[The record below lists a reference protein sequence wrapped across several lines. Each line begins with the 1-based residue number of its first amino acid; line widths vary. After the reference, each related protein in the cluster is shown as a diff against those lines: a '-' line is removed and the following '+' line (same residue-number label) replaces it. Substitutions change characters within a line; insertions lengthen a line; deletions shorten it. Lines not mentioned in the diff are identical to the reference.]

1 MPELPEAESARAV
14 IERAALGRPIVAVD
28 DTDTYVCRPFRPGQI
43 AAALTGTTLTAAH
56 RRGKTLW
63 CDTASGPVLGIH
75 LGMSGK
81 IVIAAPDGTEVD
93 GGDHW
98 EFGRLPGDY
107 RWSRFALTFADGGMM
122 RLLDPRRLGR
132 IRLDPS
138 LDELGPD
145 AVTISAAQF
154 EAAIQ
159 HGHAPVKARLL
170 DQHALAGV
178 GNLLA
183 DEILWRAGVNPSRP
197 VDTFGGPEVQQLYQA
212 VHETV
217 GQALRD
223 GGVHTLPLTEHRHLG
238 GHCPRDG
245 AELRRTT
252 VGGRTTFWCPV
263 HQPLWEEKVRKEKV
277 QGPGVSTRPRSA
289 HR

>member
-1 MPELPEAESARAV
+1 MPELPEVESARCV
-14 IERAALGRPIVAVD
+14 IERAALGRRITAVD
-28 DTDTYVCRPFRPGQI
+28 DSDSYVCRPHPPGQI

-63 CDTASGPVLGIH
+63 CDTARGPVLGIH

-98 EFGRLPGDY
+98 EFGRAPGDY
-107 RWSRFALTFADGGMM
+107 RRSRFSLTFADGGVL

-132 IRLDPS
+132 VRLDPL
-138 LDELGPD
+138 LDGLGPD
-145 AVTISAAQF
+145 AATISEAQF
-154 EAAIQ
+154 ASAIR

-183 DEILWRAGVNPSRP
+183 DEILWRAGVNPARP
-197 VDTFGGPEVQQLYQA
+197 VDTLTGPESQRLYRA
-212 VHETV
+212 LRETI
-217 GQALRD
+217 GDALRD
-223 GGVHTLPLTEHRHLG
+223 GGVHTLTLVPVRRPG
-238 GHCPRDG
+238 GHCPCDG
-245 AELRRTT
+245 AELRRAT

-263 HQPLWEEKVRKEKV
+263 HQSR
-277 QGPGVSTRPRSA
+277 RPRT
-289 HR
+289 RRRD

>member
-93 GGDHW
+93 GGDYW
-98 EFGRLPGDY
+98 EGRRVPGDY
-107 RWSRFALTFADGGMM
+107 RWSRFALTFDDGGTM
-122 RLLDPRRLGR
+122 RLVDPRRLGR

-145 AVTISAAQF
+145 AATISATEFA
-154 EAAIQ
+154 AAIQ

-183 DEILWRAGVNPSRP
+183 DEILWRAGVNPGRP
-197 VDTFGGPEVQQLYQA
+197 VDTFREPEVQQLYRA

-223 GGVHTLPLTEHRHLG
+223 GGVHTLPLTAHRHLG

-245 AELRRTT
+245 AELRRST

-263 HQPLWEEKVRKEKV
+263 HQPPWEEKIRREKV
-277 QGPGVSTRPRSA
+277 QPPDVPARPRPA